1 MRFLVVGTKD
11 VPVVKHFSITRLE
24 TQESSR
30 KPLSLKRLTEG
41 LKPTRSSE
49 ENEIYK
55 IFTNVMCLHPPKEED
70 PLRVFN
76 KQIDEDRR
84 IVISRSNIN
93 ELQKILLQTLDLR
106 NWTWSRVEVKANYED
121 PGRVT
126 PYVGHSLIPWKGNK
140 LISIAG
146 HSKDASEVI
155 NGPLE
160 IRIAASSLDNPPPDL
175 YLGSFHAGDDVGSPK
190 EYLGS
195 AAVQKT
201 TGADV
206 AGSLFCPFCC

>member
-93 ELQKILLQTLDLR
+93 ELQKHAATIIDDKMYIFGGNHNGRYLNDLQTLDLR

-155 NGPLE
+155 NA
-160 IRIAASSLDNPPPDL
+160 IRAGRSIRAVYAGIA
-175 YLGSFHAGDDVGSPK
+175 
-190 EYLGS
+190 
-195 AAVQKT
+195 
-201 TGADV
+201 TGT
-206 AGSLFCPFCC
+206 CRCCGTL